1 MLTYPPTTQ
10 QLSLQT
16 GRLPTYPTN
25 EKIYVLPD
33 SALKALDKLESLPG
47 LVTYNLGTG
56 NGYSV
61 LDMVNAF
68 SKASGREVAYKIVD
82 RRPGDVA
89 MCYANPKKAN
99 EELGW
104 EAKFGIEEMCQDAW
118 RWQSNN
124 PNGYRVE
131 ELELV

>member
-1 MLTYPPTTQ
+1 MYVVDLA
-10 QLSLQT
+10 
-16 GRLPTYPTN
+16 N
-25 EKIYVLPD
+25 EY
-33 SALKALDKLESLPG
+33 LKELDKSDSLPN

-56 NGYSV
+56 NGYIV

-68 SKASGREVAYKIVD
+68 SKASGREVTYKIVD

-104 EAKFGIEEMCQDAW
+104 KAKFGIEEMCQDAW

>member
-1 MLTYPPTTQ
+1 M
-10 QLSLQT
+10 
-16 GRLPTYPTN
+16 
-25 EKIYVLPD
+25 
-33 SALKALDKLESLPG
+33 
-47 LVTYNLGTG
+47 
-56 NGYSV
+56 
-61 LDMVNAF
+61 
-68 SKASGREVAYKIVD
+68 D

-104 EAKFGIEEMCQDAW
+104 KAKFGIERMCQDAW